1 MGVTMV
7 LILECI
13 VVCFI
18 LFLPCVVVIA
28 NGTEQGAFLYEKDVQ
43 DRVVEMGLIT
53 KAQIEKNGKLFK
65 LCTLTVMIAFVLWSV
80 YGINGARGFI
90 VPFLQIYAMTMAEGL
105 FDRFFIDWYWVEHTK
120 AWTIPGTE
128 DLRPYIPKKT
138 KIVKWLITI
147 VGNPIIAAVLAGI
160 MMVVL

>member
-1 MGVTMV
+1 MI

-18 LFLPCVVVIA
+18 LFL
-28 NGTEQGAFLYEKDVQ
+28 
-43 DRVVEMGLIT
+43 
-53 KAQIEKNGKLFK
+53 
-65 LCTLTVMIAFVLWSV
+65 
-80 YGINGARGFI
+80 
-90 VPFLQIYAMTMAEGL
+90 QIYAMTMSEGL

-128 DLRPYIPKKT
+128 DLRPYIPQKT
-138 KIVKWLITI
+138 KTVKWLITI